1 MLTDLNNSSRPAFF
15 RHVAYSHRLLAPIML
30 LLLGFT
36 EEIETP
42 TKTHFTCFFS
52 CMWMFLLNMCAPFRI
67 SIEVRKFVRDYKGR
81 AFGGE
86 EIQCDG
92 KKGEDIT
99 ELKEL
104 CELGWEE
111 RVKDVVM
118 NTINLLKMSYG
129 NLLL

>member
-1 MLTDLNNSSRPAFF
+1 MD
-15 RHVAYSHRLLAPIML
+15 VC
-30 LLLGFT
+30 
-36 EEIETP
+36 IEYVD
-42 TKTHFTCFFS
+42 
-52 CMWMFLLNMCAPFRI
+52 MCAPFRI
-67 SIEVRKFVRDYKGR
+67 SIEVRKFVRDHKGR

-92 KKGEDIT
+92 KKGEDII

-129 NLLL
+129 NLLLKEQAPLVAITV